1 MKIKYLLNGIL
12 AALVFLAVFPILFTV
27 AGSIMGSQELK
38 QVLEP
43 FLTGEGGYISWKFL
57 PLYPT
62 LRAYIE
68 VLLDS
73 PEFFVMFW
81 NSVKITAGVL
91 VGQILIGVPAA
102 WGFAKYKFPGKNVLF
117 LIYIALMMMPFQVLM
132 LSNYLVLDG
141 LGLLDT
147 LVGII
152 LPGIFSTFPVFIMYR
167 FFEGIPAAL
176 LEAARIDGAGEWL
189 CFWKLGIP
197 LGSPGIISALVL
209 GFLEYWNLIEQPMA
223 FLKNKELWCLSL
235 YLPEIDASQAGK
247 AFAVSVIVLIPAVLV
262 FLAGQD
268 YLEQGIISTAIK
280 E

>member
-102 WGFAKYKFPGKNVLF
+102 WGFAKYKFPGK
-117 LIYIALMMMPFQVLM
+117 M
-132 LSNYLVLDG
+132 S
-141 LGLLDT
+141 
-147 LVGII
+147 
-152 LPGIFSTFPVFIMYR
+152 
-167 FFEGIPAAL
+167 
-176 LEAARIDGAGEWL
+176 
-189 CFWKLGIP
+189 CF
-197 LGSPGIISALVL
+197 
-209 GFLEYWNLIEQPMA
+209 
-223 FLKNKELWCLSL
+223 
-235 YLPEIDASQAGK
+235 
-247 AFAVSVIVLIPAVLV
+247 
-262 FLAGQD
+262 
-268 YLEQGIISTAIK
+268 
-280 E
+280 

>member
-1 MKIKYLLNGIL
+1 MKIKYFLNGVLIIF
-12 AALVFLAVFPILFTV
+12 VFLAVFPILFTV
-27 AGSIMGSQELK
+27 TGSLMGNQELK
-38 QVLEP
+38 QILEP
-43 FLTGEGGYISWKFL
+43 FLTGEGGYISWKIF
-57 PLYPT
+57 PMYPT
-62 LRAYIE
+62 LRAYVE

-81 NSVKITAGVL
+81 NSVKITTGVRA
-91 VGQILIGVPAA
+91 GQILVGVPAA
-102 WGFAKYKFPGKNVLF
+102 WGFAKYKFPGKNALF
-117 LIYIALMMMPFQVLM
+117 LVYITLMMMPFQVLM

-147 LVGII
+147 LLGII

-167 FFEGIPAAL
+167 FFEGIPETL
-176 LEAARIDGAGEWL
+176 LEAARIDGAGEWY

-235 YLPEIDASQAGK
+235 YLPEIEPAQAGK

>member
-43 FLTGEGGYISWKFL
+43 FLTGEGGYISWEFL

-176 LEAARIDGAGEWL
+176 LEAAKVDGAGEWL

>member
-1 MKIKYLLNGIL
+1 MKVRHILNVFLFAL
-12 AALVFLAVFPILFTV
+12 AFLAVFPILFTA
-27 AGSIMGSQELK
+27 AGSVMGKQELK
-38 QVLEP
+38 EILNP
-43 FLTGEGGYISWKFL
+43 FLTGEGGYVAWRIF
-57 PLYPT
+57 PIYPT
-62 LRAYIE
+62 FRSYIE

-91 VGQILIGVPAA
+91 AGQLLIGVPAA
-102 WGFAKYKFPGKNVLF
+102 WGFAKYKFPGKNFLF

-132 LSNYLVLDG
+132 LSNYLVLDR

-147 LVGII
+147 LGGII

-167 FFEGIPAAL
+167 FFEGIPEAL

-197 LGSPGIISALVL
+197 LGSPGIISAMVL

-223 FLKNKELWCLSL
+223 FLKNKKLWCLSL
-235 YLPEIDASQAGK
+235 YLPEIGGDQAGK
-247 AFAVSVIVLIPAVLV
+247 AFAVSVIALIPAVLV